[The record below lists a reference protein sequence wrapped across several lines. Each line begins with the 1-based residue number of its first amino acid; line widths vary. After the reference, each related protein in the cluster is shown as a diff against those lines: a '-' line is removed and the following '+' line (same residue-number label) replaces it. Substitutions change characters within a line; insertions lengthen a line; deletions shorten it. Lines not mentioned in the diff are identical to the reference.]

1 MGQYHFTPD
10 DYLEL
15 MSELPAYEDLQDRVA
30 SLTEGLSVAR
40 ILELGTGTGE
50 TSRRVLA
57 HHPDARLV
65 GVDESA
71 GMMAVARK
79 VLPSESI
86 ERFLVQGIE
95 DPLPDGPFDLVISA
109 LTIHHLDG
117 PGKADLFERVA
128 RVMEP
133 GAFFVMGDVVI
144 PEVPA
149 DAVTPL
155 TPEYDMPDRTE
166 DLVAWLNDAGFD
178 AEVAWTFKDLVVVR
192 STKTPTEPIDGKE
205 ER

>member
-1 MGQYHFTPD
+1 MAQFHFTPD

-15 MSELPAYEDLQDRVA
+15 MSELPAYEELQDRVA
-30 SLTEGLSVAR
+30 SLTEDLSVTR

-57 HHPDARLV
+57 DHPEARLV

-71 GMMAVARK
+71 EMMAVARK
-79 VLPSESI
+79 VLPAASI
-86 ERFLVQGIE
+86 EEFIIQGIE

-109 LTIHHLDG
+109 LTIHHLDA
-117 PGKADLFERVA
+117 PGKVDLFERVA
-128 RVMEP
+128 RAMQP
-133 GAFFVMGDVVI
+133 GAVFVMGDVVV
-144 PEVPA
+144 PDDPA

-166 DLVAWLNDAGFD
+166 DLVSWLNDAGFD
-178 AEVAWTFKDLVVVR
+178 AEVAWTFKDLVVIR
-192 STKTPTEPIDGKE
+192 STRAAGTSLDGKE
-205 ER
+205 GR

>member
-1 MGQYHFTPD
+1 MGQFHFHPD

-15 MSELPAYEDLQDRVA
+15 MSELPAYEELQDRVA

-57 HHPDARLV
+57 HHPDAGLV

-71 GMMAVARK
+71 EMMAVARK
-79 VLPSESI
+79 VLPAESI
-86 ERFLVQGIE
+86 ESFIVQGIE
-95 DPLPDGPFDLVISA
+95 DPLPEGPFDLVISA

-133 GAFFVMGDVVI
+133 GAVFVMGDVIV
-144 PEVPA
+144 PDDPA

-166 DLVAWLNDAGFD
+166 VLVAWLNHAGFD
-178 AEVAWTFKDLVVVR
+178 ADVAWTFKDLVVVR
-192 STKTPTEPIDGKE
+192 STKTSAEPLDGKE
-205 ER
+205 EG